1 MTFTQE
7 LMLYFGIIPTV
18 LFLVLI
24 IFKSL
29 VEEDIKFRTD
39 VNKLRKNNRKLAE
52 EWEKQEFLFKLYH
65 KLI

>member
-1 MTFTQE
+1 MSLGQ
-7 LMLYFGIIPTV
+7 GIILCFLIPLL
-18 LFLVLI
+18 LFLAI
-24 IFKSL
+24 AIFETL

-39 VNKLRKNNRKLAE
+39 VNKLRKKNRKLAE

>member
-1 MTFTQE
+1 MNLGQ
-7 LMLYFGIIPTV
+7 GIILCFLIPLL
-18 LFLVLI
+18 LFLAI
-24 IFKSL
+24 AIFETL

-39 VNKLRKNNRKLAE
+39 VNKLRKKNRKLTE

>member
-1 MTFTQE
+1 MSLGQ
-7 LMLYFGIIPTV
+7 GIILCFLIPLL
-18 LFLVLI
+18 LFLAI
-24 IFKSL
+24 AIFETL

-65 KLI
+65 RIGG

>member
-1 MTFTQE
+1 MRLGQ
-7 LMLYFGIIPTV
+7 GIILCFLIPLL
-18 LFLVLI
+18 LFLAI
-24 IFKSL
+24 AIFETL

-39 VNKLRKNNRKLAE
+39 VNKLRKKNRKLAE